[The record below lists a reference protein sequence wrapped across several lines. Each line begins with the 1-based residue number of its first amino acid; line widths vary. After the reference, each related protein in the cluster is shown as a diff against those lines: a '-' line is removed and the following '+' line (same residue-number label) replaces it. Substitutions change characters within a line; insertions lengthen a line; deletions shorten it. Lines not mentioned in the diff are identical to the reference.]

1 VPAVAFRGPSAYGV
15 VHLGQQV
22 QADLSGDCTDATT
35 RAQVRF
41 AGHEVTGPPA
51 TGCYPVVSMPTEAA
65 AQRAGFEEG
74 QVVDVDLV
82 SGSAVQPLRYWRV
95 QPTQAAAGSPV
106 AVPTVNDPLERLLA
120 MQMAAGDVLDLGRVE
135 LSGLQSVD
143 VRNFTGGSGVWELRV
158 SSPTGTVIARGQLGN
173 NDTTSAG
180 DAGWYHSIAPVQLRP
195 AQNVIGS
202 TNTLGD
208 LTPATGSAPHLYLA
222 VVAVAGATS
231 TVINWVDLGGSGVG
245 LPHSFGPEHGFT
257 TIFDGTSFDGW
268 AHVGPGHFVL
278 GDHAMHAEMAPQD
291 QGWAWEW
298 YTREQYSDFVLRL
311 RFKMD
316 HWDDNGGVLMRAGD
330 PEGDPNR
337 ATNSGT
343 ELQLRQNQE
352 NYTGG
357 FNHITDAYRLATG
370 TTGQWNDLEVVAV
383 GPLFV
388 VRVNG
393 VEVQR
398 YHSPRQLRGYLAV
411 KNEQLNVL
419 QGQADPLW
427 STDVPGNYT
436 ISYADI
442 RVHRCLPGDALCAI

>member
-1 VPAVAFRGPSAYGV
+1 
-15 VHLGQQV
+15 
-22 QADLSGDCTDATT
+22 
-35 RAQVRF
+35 
-41 AGHEVTGPPA
+41 
-51 TGCYPVVSMPTEAA
+51 
-65 AQRAGFEEG
+65 
-74 QVVDVDLV
+74 VVDVDLV

-135 LSGLQSVD
+135 LAGLQSVD
-143 VRNFTGGSGVWELRV
+143 VRNFTGGMGGVWELRV
-158 SSPTGTVIARGQLGN
+158 SSPTGTVIARGELGSQGGPS
-173 NDTTSAG
+173 SAG
-180 DAGWYHSIAPVQLRP
+180 DGGWYHSMALIQLRP
-195 AQNVIGS
+195 AQDVIGS
-202 TNTLGD
+202 TNTLAD
-208 LTPATGSAPHLYLA
+208 LTPTTGPAPHLYLA
-222 VVAVAGATS
+222 IVALAGASS
-231 TVINWVDLGGSGVG
+231 TVINWVDLDGIGVG

-278 GDHAMHAEMAPQD
+278 RDHAMHAEMAPQD

-316 HWDDNGGVLMRAGD
+316 HWDDNGGVLLRLSDPLGD
-330 PEGDPNR
+330 PVH

-343 ELQLRQNQE
+343 ELQLRQDME

-357 FNHITDAYRLATG
+357 FNHIQDAWRLATG
-370 TTGQWNDLEVVAV
+370 TVGQWNDLEVVAV
-383 GPLFV
+383 GTLFV

-393 VEVQR
+393 VEVNR
-398 YHSPRQLRGYLAV
+398 YVSPRQLRGYIGV
-411 KNEQLNVL
+411 KNEQLNAL
-419 QGQADPLW
+419 QGEGDPLW
-427 STDVPGNYT
+427 YTDLPGNFT

-442 RVHRCLPGDALCAI
+442 RVHRCLPGDALCAV